1 MRGLAG
7 IAQVSFKMWGQLQ
20 QRRDFSQA
28 FWVQSFWGADTP
40 RGCLC
45 PPAQPGQTHQCGLGP
60 CCSADSSAIHRLK
73 FRNPLIFSQPNM
85 REILFLILYKAKGD
99 ITEGERGWKVSL
111 LSAWTDLFCTVFSA
125 LCLMVSWLFTATR
138 QGRRD
143 GNMFPAFGQE
153 CPRASQ
159 AWPRQCLFCF
169 LYSWPR
175 CWNSRLRPS
184 WPVERLPL
192 LVQHVMVPGIR
203 LGTVPGAVFLSSR
216 LFCPFAFQEI
226 KTREKN
232 PGRALPPSGAGAG
245 DGSARAPTS
254 ACTQQHWEEKPF
266 RQDGKPSQ
274 NRTKGKSG
282 FGLLY

>member
-1 MRGLAG
+1 
-7 IAQVSFKMWGQLQ
+7 MWGQLQ
-20 QRRDFSQA
+20 QRQDFPQTFGGKDRA
-28 FWVQSFWGADTP
+28 QSCWGSDT
-40 RGCLC
+40 LT
-45 PPAQPGQTHQCGLGP
+45 AASALLHGQGKFTSVVWSLAVPLTTLQLVGWNSGTHL
-60 CCSADSSAIHRLK
+60 
-73 FRNPLIFSQPNM
+73 FSQPNM

-99 ITEGERGWKVSL
+99 ITERERGWKVSL
-111 LSAWTDLFCTVFSA
+111 LSAWTDLFCTVFSDSY
-125 LCLMVSWLFTATR
+125 LMVSWLFPATK
-138 QGRRD
+138 QGRRE

-159 AWPRQCLFCF
+159 AWPRPCLFCF

-175 CWNSRLRPS
+175 CWNSKLGPS

-192 LVQHVMVPGIR
+192 VVQHVMVPGIR
-203 LGTVPGAVFLSSR
+203 LGTVPGSVFLSSR

-245 DGSARAPTS
+245 DGRAQAPTS
-254 ACTQQHWEEKPF
+254 AGVQQHGGEKPY
-266 RQDGKPSQ
+266 RQNSKPSQ

-282 FGLLY
+282 FELLY